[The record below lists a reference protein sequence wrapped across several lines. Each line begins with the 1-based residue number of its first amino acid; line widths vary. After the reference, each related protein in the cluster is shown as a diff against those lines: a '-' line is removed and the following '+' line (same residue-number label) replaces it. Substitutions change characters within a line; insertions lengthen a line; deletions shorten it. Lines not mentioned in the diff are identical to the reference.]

1 MNMPRRKEISEILN
15 MMEKTK
21 NIRNIGF
28 VGHIDHGKTTL
39 SDSLLSEA
47 GLLSPDLAGEARA
60 LDYLEEEQARGIT
73 MKSTNISLYYEKS
86 LEDHEP
92 FLINLV
98 DTPGHLDFSGKV
110 TRALRL
116 IDGVVVVVDA
126 VEEIITQSETV
137 IRQALQEG
145 VKPVLFINKIDRLIR
160 ELKLNDNQ
168 IRKKYTRIIK
178 NFNTL
183 IKRYADEPYKKEWQ
197 VSPAE
202 GNVAFGSALHK
213 WGFTLQ
219 ILENNKLKFS
229 DIRTRY
235 QKDTYTKESY
245 SDLAVYFPIH
255 NAILGMVIDH
265 LPNPKE
271 AQTYRIGKIWKGD
284 LESDIGK
291 AMVNCDP
298 SGPTVIC
305 LSKVQADKHTL
316 VATGRIFSGTCSLK
330 EEIFLVRQN
339 SYDTIRRTAL
349 FMGQRREQV
358 EQIPVGNIVAVEG
371 LKRLQSGETL
381 IDKDF
386 ADRMV
391 PFEDVKYVSTPVV
404 TVSIEPEYLRELDQM
419 KELIENLLIEDP
431 NLKFEINEDNGE
443 FLLSGVGPLHLEITA
458 NEIEKRGIKVSTSEP
473 HAVFKESCR
482 YDSSFISV
490 KSQNN
495 NTSLQ
500 LKIERIKEKTSRFLQ
515 TYDLGT
521 IRPKAK
527 LKELFKEHSELTLE
541 EIQSFWSY
549 FEDNNL
555 LFYDSI
561 ENLDSIKKEMI
572 EEIIQKILSNGPL
585 CGEKVT
591 GIKVKIKELTIVDLN
606 EENAFTELSSLFYD
620 AIKKAFDEANL
631 ILLEPIYHTIIQLP
645 PNYIK
650 STLSLLSKYSAKIK
664 NVNQEKDYQA
674 VIEILIPVRNSIKF
688 AENIRSSTSG
698 KSFWQNEFHSF
709 MEVPVHEAN
718 KIISNLRFNKG
729 LSW

>member
-1 MNMPRRKEISEILN
+1 MPRRKEISEILN
-15 MMEKTK
+15 MMEKTQ

-137 IRQALQEG
+137 IKQALQEG
-145 VKPVLFINKIDRLIR
+145 VKPVLYINKVDRLIR
-160 ELKLNDNQ
+160 ELKLTDEQ
-168 IRKKYTRIIK
+168 IRKKYSRIIK
-178 NFNTL
+178 DFNTL
-183 IKRYADEPYKKEWQ
+183 IKRYADKPFKKEWQ
-197 VSPAE
+197 VSPAD

-219 ILENNKLKFS
+219 LLEDNDLKFS

-235 QKDTYTKESY
+235 QKETYTKESY
-245 SDLAVYFPIH
+245 ADLAVYFPIH
-255 NAILGMVIDH
+255 NAILEMVVDH

-271 AQTYRIGKIWKGD
+271 AQAYRIRKIWEGD

-291 AMVNCDP
+291 AMINCDP
-298 SGPTVIC
+298 EGPTIIC
-305 LSKVQADKHTL
+305 LSKVQVDKHSL
-316 VATGRIFSGTCSLK
+316 VATGRIFSGMCSMK
-330 EEIFLVRQN
+330 EDVFLVREN

-371 LKRLQSGETL
+371 LKQLQSGETL
-381 IDKDF
+381 IAKEF
-386 ADRMV
+386 ASLMV

-404 TVSIEPEYLRELDQM
+404 TVSIEPEYLRELDKM

-431 NLKFEINEDNGE
+431 NLKFEINEENGE

-458 NEIEKRGIKVSTSEP
+458 NEIEKRGINVSISEP
-473 HAVFKESCR
+473 RAVFKESCK
-482 YDSSFISV
+482 YDSPLVTV

-495 NTSLQ
+495 KNSLQ
-500 LKIERIKEKTSRFLQ
+500 LKIERIKDKTSRFLQ
-515 TYDLGT
+515 THDLAT
-521 IRPKAK
+521 IKPKAR
-527 LKELFKEHSELTLE
+527 LKELFEERTELTFK
-541 EIQSFWSY
+541 EIQNFWRF
-549 FEDNNL
+549 FENDNL
-555 LFYDSI
+555 LFYKMDEDIASI
-561 ENLDSIKKEMI
+561 YKEII
-572 EEIIQKILSNGPL
+572 EEIVGKILSKGFL
-585 CGEKVT
+585 CGEKIT
-591 GIKVKIKELTIVDLN
+591 GIKVKIKELTIAELN
-606 EENAFTELSSLFYD
+606 EENAYTELSTLFYD
-620 AIKKAFDEANL
+620 AIKKALNQAEL
-631 ILLEPIYHTIIQLP
+631 ILLEPIYHTVIQLP
-645 PNYIK
+645 PDYVKNA
-650 STLSLLSKYSAKIK
+650 LSLASKYSAKIK

-674 VIEILIPVRNSIKF
+674 IIDMLFPVRNSIKF
-688 AENIRSSTSG
+688 AEDIRSSTSG
-698 KSFWQNEFHSF
+698 KAFWQNEFHSF
-709 MEVPVHEAN
+709 MEVPGQEAK
-718 KIISNLRFNKG
+718 KIISDLRFSKG

>member
-1 MNMPRRKEISEILN
+1 MPRRKEISEILN
-15 MMEKTK
+15 MMEKTQ

-137 IRQALQEG
+137 IKQALQEG
-145 VKPVLFINKIDRLIR
+145 VKPVLYINKVDRLIR
-160 ELKLNDNQ
+160 ELKLTDEQ
-168 IRKKYTRIIK
+168 IRKKYTRIITD
-178 NFNTL
+178 FNTL
-183 IKRYADEPYKKEWQ
+183 IKRHADKPFKKEWQ
-197 VSPAE
+197 VSPAN

-213 WGFTLQ
+213 WGFTLR
-219 ILENNKLKFS
+219 ILENNELKFS
-229 DIRTRY
+229 DIRSRY
-235 QKDTYTKESY
+235 QKETYTKEGY
-245 SDLAVYFPIH
+245 ADLAVYFPIH
-255 NAILGMVIDH
+255 HAILEMVVDH

-271 AQTYRIGKIWKGD
+271 AQTYRIGKIWEGD

-298 SGPTVIC
+298 EGPTIIC
-305 LSKVQADKHTL
+305 LSKVQVDKHIL
-316 VATGRIFSGTCSLK
+316 IGTGRIFSGMCSMK
-330 EEIFLVRQN
+330 EDVFLVREN

-371 LKRLQSGETL
+371 LKQLQSGETL

-386 ADRMV
+386 AGLMV
-391 PFEDVKYVSTPVV
+391 PFEEVKYVSTPVV
-404 TVSIEPEYLRELDQM
+404 TVSIEPDYLRELEKM

-431 NLKFEINEDNGE
+431 NLKFEINEENGE

-458 NEIEKRGIKVSTSEP
+458 NEIEKRGIHVSVSEP
-473 HAVFKESCR
+473 RAVFKESCK
-482 YDSSFISV
+482 YDSPLVTV
-490 KSQNN
+490 KSQTTRN
-495 NTSLQ
+495 SLQ
-500 LKIERIKEKTSRFLQ
+500 LKIERIKDKTLRFLL
-515 TYDLGT
+515 THDLAT
-521 IRPKAK
+521 IKPKTR
-527 LKELFKEHSELTLE
+527 LKGLFEEHTELTLE
-541 EIQSFWSY
+541 EIQNFWMY
-549 FEDNNL
+549 FENNNL
-555 LFYDSI
+555 LFYKMDEDI
-561 ENLDSIKKEMI
+561 APTYKEII
-572 EEIIQKILSNGPL
+572 EEIVSKILSNGFL
-585 CGEKVT
+585 CGEKIT
-591 GIKVKIKELTIVDLN
+591 GIKVKIKELNIAELN
-606 EENAFTELSSLFYD
+606 EENAYTELSTLFYD
-620 AIKKAFDEANL
+620 AIKKALNQAEI

-645 PNYIK
+645 PDYVRNA
-650 STLSLLSKYSAKIK
+650 LSLASKYAAKIR

-674 VIEILIPVRNSIKF
+674 IIEMLLPVRNSIKF
-688 AENIRSSTSG
+688 AEDIRSSTSG
-698 KSFWQNEFHSF
+698 KAFWQNEFYAF
-709 MEVPVHEAN
+709 MEVPNHEFKQIVN
-718 KIISNLRFNKG
+718 DLRFLKG